1 MPTAYQSA
9 GGPGGRLALWSAARW
24 AALIDILSSDRNCAF
39 RQTGESS
46 ERVSS
51 RGAVACFIPE
61 GIGTFAAPCSRKK
74 VIEEKSHRGGGGG
87 GG

>member
-39 RQTGESS
+39 RQTG
-46 ERVSS
+46 VSAGEQQGGRGGVHVLVS
-51 RGAVACFIPE
+51 RM
-61 GIGTFAAPCSRKK
+61 GTFAIRS
-74 VIEEKSHRGGGGG
+74 
-87 GG
+87 